1 MKLDLSVSGNLSF
14 QGGRWFFLALVAVLI
29 AIVVVHGGDA
39 TLLLQLAIKVDSGSL
54 TARSEAV

>member
-1 MKLDLSVSGNLSF
+1 MKLDLSVSWKLSF

-39 TLLLQLAIKVDSGSL
+39 TLLFQLAIKALKGV
-54 TARSEAV
+54 